1 MKKKKKKRKNSNGFF
16 FLFFL
21 QLLRLVRLGISNQA
35 ILETL
40 HGITEQKDSEH
51 Y

>member
-1 MKKKKKKRKNSNGFF
+1 MKKKKKKKKFQRFF